1 MPDWNAIAK
10 HLRDAKQAQGR
21 FLGLYAMQCLWEI
34 GLRRLERALAMTS
47 TARLSLDDDS
57 LPGGRN

>member
-10 HLRDAKQAQGR
+10 HLRDVKQAQGR
-21 FLGLYAMQCLWEI
+21 FLGLYAMQCLWES

-57 LPGGRN
+57 LPNGRN